1 MIHCI
6 NHNLELAIGDLRKHD
21 ADYLNFDETMRDIYS
36 MFHFSIKKSREILK
50 VANELEEEFVA
61 FSSLQTIRWLASQF
75 RAVEK
80 FYKNYSILCPYLEH
94 ASVAKDKNEEDK
106 ARARGIY
113 SRVTSLKFALWLN
126 FLMDFLPPLKLAS
139 LDFQNEDMFL
149 PTVTRKLKQLKQ
161 SILAL
166 KNGNGP
172 HMRSFIAKFQNG
184 SWRGVELNRTAGLGP
199 ITRQKLRQL
208 RVDEAMQKQV
218 AETKNQFEVEEPPV
232 AKDERSAQ
240 EIMFNKFNSFVDDA
254 VFYVNQRFEAFL
266 KNPLKSF
273 SIFDYKGFG

>member
-1 MIHCI
+1 
-6 NHNLELAIGDLRKHD
+6 
-21 ADYLNFDETMRDIYS
+21 
-36 MFHFSIKKSREILK
+36 
-50 VANELEEEFVA
+50 
-61 FSSLQTIRWLASQF
+61 
-75 RAVEK
+75 
-80 FYKNYSILCPYLEH
+80 
-94 ASVAKDKNEEDK
+94 
-106 ARARGIY
+106 
-113 SRVTSLKFALWLN
+113 
-126 FLMDFLPPLKLAS
+126 MDFLPILKLAS

-172 HMRSFIAKFQNG
+172 HMRSFIAEFQNG

-254 VFYVNQRFEAFL
+254 VFYVNQRFEAF
-266 KNPLKSF
+266 F
-273 SIFDYKGFG
+273 

>member
-1 MIHCI
+1 MSDSFPEIYDKVEHENVQVRYVNFENGHPENVFAGLNALEHQNHEGVIRGIEEELAKVGIVLDGDPLVFITANRMVFLCLDGASVNMGKYNSVKAVLAKRYTWLIVIYCI

-61 FSSLQTIRWLASQF
+61 FNSLQTIRWLASQF

-80 FYKNYSILCPYLEH
+80 IYKNYSILCPYLEH

-126 FLMDFLPPLKLAS
+126 FLMDFLPP
-139 LDFQNEDMFL
+139 
-149 PTVTRKLKQLKQ
+149 
-161 SILAL
+161 
-166 KNGNGP
+166 
-172 HMRSFIAKFQNG
+172 
-184 SWRGVELNRTAGLGP
+184 
-199 ITRQKLRQL
+199 
-208 RVDEAMQKQV
+208 
-218 AETKNQFEVEEPPV
+218 
-232 AKDERSAQ
+232 
-240 EIMFNKFNSFVDDA
+240 
-254 VFYVNQRFEAFL
+254 
-266 KNPLKSF
+266 
-273 SIFDYKGFG
+273 

>member
-1 MIHCI
+1 M
-6 NHNLELAIGDLRKHD
+6 
-21 ADYLNFDETMRDIYS
+21 
-36 MFHFSIKKSREILK
+36 
-50 VANELEEEFVA
+50 
-61 FSSLQTIRWLASQF
+61 
-75 RAVEK
+75 
-80 FYKNYSILCPYLEH
+80 
-94 ASVAKDKNEEDK
+94 
-106 ARARGIY
+106 
-113 SRVTSLKFALWLN
+113 
-126 FLMDFLPPLKLAS
+126 
-139 LDFQNEDMFL
+139 
-149 PTVTRKLKQLKQ
+149 LKQLKQ

-166 KNGNGP
+166 KNGNCP
-172 HMRSFIAKFQNG
+172 HMRSFIAEFQNG

-254 VFYVNQRFEAFL
+254 VFYVNQRFDAFF

-273 SIFDYKGFG
+273 SIFDYKGFGWPNSDSDENDEFHNFGVEEISIIVDHFSSIFKDEQEVFAMKQERPLLRSLIFSNKNNTSPFKLYVQILADHFQQNLYPEMKSILKIVEILVVFSVSTASVERSFSTFNLIVTILRGRLFCRAQRRS